1 MKVTIREAIR
11 DDTLRLEAFLKRRM
25 ETSMFLRSNLRDF
38 GIGNTEAPYAMRYFL
53 REKGGAIQGVAAVAN
68 SGSLMMQAS
77 EGLVEICDYMQS
89 VLPRNTVYM
98 GILGDSAQAGI
109 MRDAFGLKDA
119 PTTMDDVEPLFSL
132 ELQNLITPPC
142 NGAIL
147 RKPENQDLL
156 MLNEWGYDYIIETGL
171 REAGDET
178 REWVKDD
185 VASMIEAMKLRLL
198 VHNGKP
204 VAQTGF
210 NAVLPDSVQ
219 IGGVYT
225 PPEYRC
231 NGYGRL
237 AVALH
242 LEETRKSGV
251 KQAILFSAN
260 EYASRA
266 YRGIG
271 FEQIGHYTLTIF
283 AQPDTKE

>member
-1 MKVTIREAIR
+1 MRVTIREAIR
-11 DDTLRLEAFLKRRM
+11 DDTFRLDAFLKRRN
-25 ETSMFLRSNLRDF
+25 ETSMFLRSNLRDY
-38 GIGNTEAPYAMRYFL
+38 GIDNKKDDYAMRYFL
-53 REKGGAIQGVAAVAN
+53 REMGGAIQGVGAIAN
-68 SGSLMMQAS
+68 SGGLMMQAT
-77 EGLVEICDYMQS
+77 EGLVDIAAFMRE
-89 VLPRNTVYM
+89 VLPDDTKYLV
-98 GILGDSAQAGI
+98 ILGASEQAKI
-109 MRDAFGLKDA
+109 MREAFGLADA
-119 PTTMDDVEPLFSL
+119 ATTMDDVEPLFALSL
-132 ELQNLITPPC
+132 DKLTIPLA

-147 RKPENQDLL
+147 RKPKNSDVPL
-156 MLNEWGYDYIIETGL
+156 LNEWGYDYLVETGL
-171 REAGDET
+171 REAGDEA
-178 REWVKDD
+178 RKSVKGD
-185 VASMIEAMKLRLL
+185 VARRIDAGKLRLL
-198 VHNGKP
+198 THNGNP

-225 PPEYRC
+225 PPEFRC

-242 LEETRKSGV
+242 LEEVRKAGV

-283 AQPDTKE
+283 ATSETKE

>member
-1 MKVTIREAIR
+1 
-11 DDTLRLEAFLKRRM
+11 M

-38 GIGNTEAPYAMRYFL
+38 GIGNTETPYAMRYFL

-68 SGSLMMQAS
+68 SGSLMMQAT

-89 VLPRNTVYM
+89 VLPDDTVYM
-98 GILGDSAQAGI
+98 GILGDSAQARI
-109 MRDAFGLKDA
+109 MREAFGLKDA

-132 ELQNLITPPC
+132 ELENLIIPPS

-147 RKPENQDLL
+147 RKPEKQDVP
-156 MLNEWGYDYIIETGL
+156 MLNEWGYDYFVETGL
-171 REAGDET
+171 REAGDEV
-178 REWVKDD
+178 RETVKDD
-185 VASMIEAMKLRLL
+185 VARRIEAMKLRLL

-225 PPEYRC
+225 PPEFRC

-242 LEETRKSGV
+242 LEEVRKSGV

-271 FEQIGHYTLTIF
+271 FEQIGHYTLTMF
-283 AQPDTKE
+283 ATSETKE